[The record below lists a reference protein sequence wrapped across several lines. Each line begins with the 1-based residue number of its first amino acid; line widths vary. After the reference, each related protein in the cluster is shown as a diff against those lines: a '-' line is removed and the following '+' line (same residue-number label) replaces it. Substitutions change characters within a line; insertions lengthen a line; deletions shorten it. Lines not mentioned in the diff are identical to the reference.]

1 MLARRGSIRLIRA
14 ELRVFSLDA
23 VLTWLLV
30 VTLDLALTAWPTGGP
45 VANFAVRVDDATGLL
60 RCQIID
66 WHLVVRVIVNH
77 DWI

>member
-1 MLARRGSIRLIRA
+1 MRGGGIVLARRGSIRLIRA

-45 VANFAVRVDDATGLL
+45 CGALGVSRAA
-60 RCQIID
+60 I
-66 WHLVVRVIVNH
+66 
-77 DWI
+77 

>member
-45 VANFAVRVDDATGLL
+45 CGALGVSRAA
-60 RCQIID
+60 I
-66 WHLVVRVIVNH
+66 
-77 DWI
+77 